1 MRLKRIGGRIELN
14 YSFKTSV
21 FQISRSRARGD
32 VSRARILPRV
42 PRGLPRVR
50 PGPAVTRPAL
60 GHQPGAAD
68 TRDRDGE
75 AKYSETLNSEKTFRI
90 ICKRVS
96 RCLSLQCSDG
106 HSTTDVSPVLTNPLT
121 ITQLLGVMMLPSVGV
136 CGGVRAG
143 DAGGAAQRREKRA
156 RGPAT
161 GSSAQS
167 PATAG
172 TTGQSRS

>member
-68 TRDRDGE
+68 TRDRDRGGQIFGNTE
-75 AKYSETLNSEKTFRI
+75 LRENISDNLQTSVEMS
-90 ICKRVS
+90 VS
-96 RCLSLQCSDG
+96 AVQ
-106 HSTTDVSPVLTNPLT
+106 
-121 ITQLLGVMMLPSVGV
+121 
-136 CGGVRAG
+136 
-143 DAGGAAQRREKRA
+143 
-156 RGPAT
+156 
-161 GSSAQS
+161 
-167 PATAG
+167 
-172 TTGQSRS
+172 

>member
-75 AKYSETLNSEKTFRI
+75 AKYSETLNSEKTFGI
-90 ICKRVS
+90 ICKLVS

-106 HSTTDVSPVLTNPLT
+106 HSTTTIVSPVLTNPLT
-121 ITQLLGVMMLPSVGV
+121 N
-136 CGGVRAG
+136 
-143 DAGGAAQRREKRA
+143 
-156 RGPAT
+156 
-161 GSSAQS
+161 
-167 PATAG
+167 
-172 TTGQSRS
+172 